1 MTRLHKLGIL
11 RAMLIRQ
18 LEKTIKNSLKQGFIN
33 VIYGPRRVGKT
44 VLLEKLI
51 ADNPIEKTLFINGD
65 TQEGRDVL
73 SSTSEVILSKLVENF
88 SVVAV
93 DEAQRIPNVGLSLKI
108 LIDKFPDKTIYVTG
122 SSSLMLARGV
132 KEPLTGRSLKYKL
145 YPLSTNEM
153 TQSLPNFKKIS
164 VLENQLIFGGYP
176 YLEQLNSSEDKK
188 NYLKSIIDDYLFK
201 DINLLKEI
209 EFPETLKKLA
219 TLLAFQIGSII
230 SLNELSRNLG
240 IDVKTVA
247 RYVSL
252 LKQSFVIFE
261 IGSFSKNP
269 RKELAKS
276 KKYYFWDTGIRNALT
291 DQFSAIDVRSD
302 IGQLW
307 ENFLA
312 VERLKKHEYSKTLKE
327 YFFWRS
333 YEKAEIDWIEISEGK
348 INPFEFKWQAK
359 KIHTPKAFKNTYK
372 ENLEIISKENYLEFI
387 S

>member
-1 MTRLHKLGIL
+1 VM
-11 RAMLIRQ
+11 
-18 LEKTIKNSLKQGFIN
+18 
-33 VIYGPRRVGKT
+33 
-44 VLLEKLI
+44 
-51 ADNPIEKTLFINGD
+51 
-65 TQEGRDVL
+65 
-73 SSTSEVILSKLVENF
+73 LSKLVENF

-93 DEAQRIPNVGLSLKI
+93 DEAQRIPNIGLSLKI

-153 TQSLPNFKKIS
+153 TQGLPDFKKIS

-201 DINLLKEI
+201 DVNLLKEI
-209 EFPETLKKLA
+209 ESPEALKKLT
-219 TLLAFQIGSII
+219 TLLAFQIGSIV

-247 RYVSL
+247 RYISL

-312 VERLKKHEYSKTLKE
+312 VERLKKHEYSKTQKE
-327 YFFWRS
+327 YFFWRN
-333 YEKAEIDWIEISEGK
+333 YEKAEIDWIEISEEK

-359 KIHTPKAFKNTYK
+359 KIHTPKAFKDAYK
-372 ENLEIISKENYLEFI
+372 KDMEIVSKENYLEFI
-387 S
+387 L